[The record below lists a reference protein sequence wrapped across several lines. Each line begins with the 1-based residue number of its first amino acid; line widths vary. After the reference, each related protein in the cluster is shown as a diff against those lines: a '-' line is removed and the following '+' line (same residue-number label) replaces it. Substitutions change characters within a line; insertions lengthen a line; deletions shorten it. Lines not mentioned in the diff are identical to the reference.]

1 MHKLTASLTLLQS
14 FIRDNPIILSLLVI
28 KCVHGTIYICTNHS
42 LVSAG
47 VHQDVEYLKLYASRY
62 GREEGLA
69 LLERTGMYLGPERYT
84 LEHNPI
90 DIMRGEVFR
99 TCHS

>member
-1 MHKLTASLTLLQS
+1 MCPRNY
-14 FIRDNPIILSLLVI
+14 IY
-28 KCVHGTIYICTNHS
+28 IYICTNHS
-42 LVSAG
+42 LVFAG
-47 VHQDVEYLKLYASRY
+47 VHQDIEYLKLYASRY